1 MKWIL
6 ISSFLF
12 VVLLLSVLSIA
23 GFEFMGS

>member
-23 GFEFMGS
+23 GFEIMGS